1 MKNIGFSP
9 SILTLVTVSLLIGFL
24 GGVVFTV
31 YKSPSITSQL
41 TGRGEQ
47 ASNQIDW
54 AEHISHLKKSIDENP
69 NDAEVWSQLAN
80 AYFKAQDYKNSIQ
93 AYLKLIPLVEKKSGV
108 YQDLGVVYRKDGQFE
123 KSIDTFEKAITHDPD
138 NLQALFNIGV
148 VQFHDLEDESAAM
161 KTWEKV
167 ASVKPDLQLATGQ
180 TIQQLLEAMKD

>member
-54 AEHISHLKKSIDENP
+54 AEHISHLKKRCP
-69 NDAEVWSQLAN
+69 
-80 AYFKAQDYKNSIQ
+80 FGKH
-93 AYLKLIPLVEKKSGV
+93 AYL
-108 YQDLGVVYRKDGQFE
+108 
-123 KSIDTFEKAITHDPD
+123 
-138 NLQALFNIGV
+138 
-148 VQFHDLEDESAAM
+148 
-161 KTWEKV
+161 
-167 ASVKPDLQLATGQ
+167 ASVRLC
-180 TIQQLLEAMKD
+180 